1 MNNYLEETISLC
13 IAYRNNHDELWY
25 YRIADYDTQDKL
37 LYDIDYKSEVDYG
50 DRIRNALY
58 SLESKIEY
66 KPVLKTWSYESYDSD
81 RVNVLPGVYN
91 GGTVYEITFLEND
104 SNIKNYNE
112 GEVRKKLY
120 DGFYIWPE
128 VNNEF
133 LLVVGAENQE
143 WVALLCKKKNFNIK
157 KDEQGHDVYYFKK
170 NINDLNSDIIS
181 FPLYKFSSSEIV
193 STENLTNYQFMK
205 DIILW
210 DRFFYAKLE
219 LPDNKKEFPMRE
231 LQELSSAL
239 VAKFIRQKQSILGI
253 TNNERKKFI
262 EVLNEFVLE
271 DKEIKKYLETINLS
285 DETIKQSIDI
295 LVKPI
300 LDLYSSQ
307 DDLNN
312 LVEDYLLKDNRIAQI
327 CIEKVRGEWLLSKNE
342 EKTKI
347 EYEINE
353 LLELLES
360 TKEDEMT
367 LNNTILEK
375 EKRIVLFDEEINEK
389 SKIIDAIEKKKDRIE
404 IEIKNQLN
412 CFKNDIVEATKIL
425 GIIESRSKQ
434 DQLSLSNNV
443 REDETLY
450 IPSKQLYKNE
460 CYEKQLLD
468 DLDDFYDY
476 LCENFEGDFDDVGNI
491 CSNIIST
498 LLIGKALVI
507 DEYLAQTI
515 ADNISMLLSSC
526 TADYFC
532 ISTVNVNVSNL
543 VEQINECKSE
553 VIYIDGL
560 LNTYNDN
567 LMISICKNCI
577 NKYLIFGVS
586 SENIMMLPKNIWKY
600 GIYINYLEKIKF
612 SKSIIKTISENNKE
626 LLHIDRS
633 KYFDETEICKKL
645 LKGKYISKRQYID
658 FSLYCN
664 ILDDIAKGTS
674 KTDLINNIC
683 LPLENNNNVDL
694 YNLLIELGISK
705 QQISESLLVIE
716 D

>member
-25 YRIADYDTQDKL
+25 YRIADYDTQDKK
-37 LYDIDYKSEVDYG
+37 LYDIDYESEVDYG
-50 DRIRNALY
+50 DRIRNTLY
-58 SLESKIEY
+58 SLERKIEY
-66 KPVLKTWSYESYDSD
+66 NPVLKTWSYESYDSD

-91 GGTVYEITFLEND
+91 GGKIYEITFLEVN
-104 SNIKNYNE
+104 SHIKNYNE
-112 GEVRKKLY
+112 DEVRKKLF

-128 VNNEF
+128 VNDEF
-133 LLVVGAENQE
+133 LLVVGTENRE
-143 WVALLCKKKNFNIK
+143 WVALLCKKKDFNIK

-170 NINDLNSDIIS
+170 NINDLNRDIIS

-193 STENLTNYQFMK
+193 STENLTKYPFMK
-205 DIILW
+205 NIILW
-210 DRFFYAKLE
+210 DRFFYAELE
-219 LPDNKKEFPMRE
+219 LPNIKKEFPMRE
-231 LQELSSAL
+231 LRELSSAL

-271 DKEIKKYLETINLS
+271 DKEIKKYLKTINIS

-327 CIEKVRGEWLLSKNE
+327 CIEKVRNEYLLSKNE
-342 EKTKI
+342 EKEKI
-347 EYEINE
+347 ECEINE
-353 LLELLES
+353 LLELLKS
-360 TKEDEMT
+360 TKEDELT
-367 LNNTILEK
+367 ISNTILEQK
-375 EKRIVLFDEEINEK
+375 NQIVLFEEEINEK
-389 SKIIDAIEKKKDRIE
+389 NKIIDELEEKKNQIE

-412 CFKNDIVEATKIL
+412 HFKTNIVETTKIL
-425 GIIESRSKQ
+425 GIVESNSKT
-434 DQLSLSNNV
+434 DQLTLSNNV
-443 REDETLY
+443 KEDEVLY

-460 CYEKQLLD
+460 YYKNQLLD
-468 DLDDFYDY
+468 DLDDFYDF
-476 LCENFEGDFDDVGNI
+476 LCENFEENFDDVGNI

-532 ISTVNVNVSNL
+532 ISTVSVNVSNL
-543 VEQINECKSE
+543 VERINECKSE

-567 LMISICKNCI
+567 LMISICKNCT

-600 GIYINYLEKIKF
+600 GIYINYLEKIEF
-612 SKSIIKTISENNKE
+612 SKSIIKTISENNME

-633 KYFDETEICKKL
+633 KYFKETEICKKL

-683 LPLENNNNVDL
+683 LPLENNSNVDL